1 MKQVTWNYRVVKE
14 TVEGGV
20 RYAIHEVYWGGED
33 DEVIAWTTNPVS
45 LAEFFD
51 PECHNSCPIDE
62 LRTMLERCL
71 KALDKPVINGDT
83 VLKEEDQDGV

>member
-1 MKQVTWNYRVVKE
+1 MKRFTWNYRVVKE

-20 RYAIHEVYWGGED
+20 RYAIHEVYWDGAG
-33 DEVIAWTTNPVS
+33 DETPVWTTNPVS
-45 LAEFFD
+45 LAKLFD
-51 PECHNSCPIDE
+51 TECHDHCPIDE
-62 LRTMLERCL
+62 LRTTLERCL